1 MKYKELKKL
10 FFDHESS
17 HPDFHLTAYITFSSF
32 GPSEKRDFPWEG
44 RTYSI
49 SSDNKVFQGDKGGY
63 SIFGS
68 SLDGTDCCVRLEHY
82 MAEEHGG
89 KDGWVV
95 EDCCV
100 VGYLLIESA
109 DMSISTPQMFYSV
122 GEARNKMLSL
132 MADYAEIDTELL
144 KADYARS
151 NSRIVTDNYSA
162 EKFNAW
168 AGIGAEGK
176 LWEIKPVYIH
186 SILDI
191 RIGNEQR

>member
-1 MKYKELKKL
+1 MEYKELKKL
-10 FFDHESS
+10 FSDYESS
-17 HPDFHLTAYITFSSF
+17 CPKDHLTGYITFSSF
-32 GPSEKRDFPWEG
+32 GPENHNDYNWES

-49 SSDNKVFQGDKGGY
+49 SSDNKAFQPNMGGY

-68 SLDGTDCCVRLEHY
+68 CLDGTDCCLRLERF
-82 MAEEHGG
+82 MVEEHGG
-89 KDGWVV
+89 KGGWVV

-109 DMSISTPQMFYSV
+109 DMSISTPQMFYSAD
-122 GEARNKMLSL
+122 EARDKMLSL
-132 MADYAEIDTELL
+132 MADYAEIDVELL

-151 NSRIVTDNYSA
+151 NSRLVTDHYSA

-186 SILDI
+186 NMLDI
-191 RIGNEQR
+191 RFDHA